1 VITREK
7 PAVARR
13 RRHSV
18 RRMALITL
26 CAYLLIFVAFSFPG
40 LPSVAMLPVLLVVV
54 SVGVYWL
61 ILAISPQNDDPH
73 PLRLLLIPVLAAA
86 VLVAGVVAQV
96 PLKTRFAFSASA
108 FQGTVR
114 DAGPPTSRSDDLNF
128 SGSCPS
134 WIGLYAID
142 SCEST
147 GNGGV
152 LFFDPLGNAML
163 DYAGFAYVPNGP
175 QRDTSWL
182 QSPQFTHL
190 RGPWY
195 AFVASW

>member
-73 PLRLLLIPVLAAA
+73 PLRLLLI
-86 VLVAGVVAQV
+86 
-96 PLKTRFAFSASA
+96 RFWPQPCSSQAWSLRCHSR
-108 FQGTVR
+108 Q
-114 DAGPPTSRSDDLNF
+114 DSRSAPP
-128 SGSCPS
+128 PS
-134 WIGLYAID
+134 K
-142 SCEST
+142 E
-147 GNGGV
+147 
-152 LFFDPLGNAML
+152 LFVTPDRRPAE
-163 DYAGFAYVPNGP
+163 A
-175 QRDTSWL
+175 TI
-182 QSPQFTHL
+182 
-190 RGPWY
+190 
-195 AFVASW
+195 